1 LERRPDPRYHRV
13 VGDLAFNGLR
23 LERAEATATL
33 RLDRPDRHHAL
44 DPALLRELARA
55 LREVRRDSTVRAL
68 VVTGTGEKAFCA
80 GADVAAMA
88 AMSALEGHAFARLGH
103 EVLDRLEALP
113 IPVVAAVNGL
123 ALGGGLELA
132 LACDLVVAADR
143 ARLGLPETNLGLIP
157 GFGGTQRLPRRVGL
171 GRARELIYLGRIVT
185 ADEAL
190 GMGLVDRVV
199 PAAELD
205 AHAAA
210 LAAELAARAPV
221 ALRQAK
227 RATRAAMEG
236 PLAAGLAQEVEAFGV
251 VFASEDR
258 REGLR
263 AFLDK
268 RRPAWKG
275 R

>member
-1 LERRPDPRYHRV
+1 
-13 VGDLAFNGLR
+13 
-23 LERAEATATL
+23 
-33 RLDRPDRHHAL
+33 
-44 DPALLRELARA
+44 
-55 LREVRRDSTVRAL
+55 
-68 VVTGTGEKAFCA
+68 
-80 GADVAAMA
+80 
-88 AMSALEGHAFARLGH
+88 
-103 EVLDRLEALP
+103 
-113 IPVVAAVNGL
+113 
-123 ALGGGLELA
+123 
-132 LACDLVVAADR
+132 
-143 ARLGLPETNLGLIP
+143 
-157 GFGGTQRLPRRVGL
+157 
-171 GRARELIYLGRIVT
+171 
-185 ADEAL
+185 
-190 GMGLVDRVV
+190 MGLVDRVV